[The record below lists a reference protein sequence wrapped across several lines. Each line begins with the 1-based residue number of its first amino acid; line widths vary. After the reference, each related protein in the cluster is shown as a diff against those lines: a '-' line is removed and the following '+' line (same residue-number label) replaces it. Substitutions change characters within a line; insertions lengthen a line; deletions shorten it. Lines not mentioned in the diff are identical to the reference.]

1 MNPKNL
7 FLTALLTITVT
18 AVQAW
23 DDGGHLLIGEIA
35 ARQLR
40 PEVVKKMEVLL
51 PLLDTKFND
60 ERPYN
65 LVTVGTWMD
74 DMRGLGQTYLW
85 KTWHYVDV
93 PCAGCRAYTVPP
105 PPHALWALD
114 QATAILRNPSA
125 DPKARAEALGQ
136 IIHLVGDI
144 HQPLHTADRNDSGG
158 NGMRLDPLT
167 DSPSGPSN
175 LHAVWDAT
183 YRYDAQAGIISELWP
198 RPLLY
203 SRPQTVN
210 APGVIA
216 EQASL
221 LLKKALKIGAT
232 PTSKQPWHDWAYETH
247 MIACQSGWPQEAPD
261 AATGK
266 VQLTPAFVHT
276 AHEIA
281 TQQIVKAG
289 TRLAALLNELLGEN
303 QPKKERQP

>member
-1 MNPKNL
+1 MSPKIL
-7 FLTALLTITVT
+7 LLTALLIITAT
-18 AVQAW
+18 AAQAW

-40 PEVVKKMEVLL
+40 PEVVKKMEALL

-65 LVTVGTWMD
+65 LVTAGTWMD
-74 DMRGLGQTYLW
+74 DMRGLGQNYLW
-85 KTWHYVDV
+85 KTWHYVDA
-93 PCAGCRAYTVPP
+93 PCAGNTFVEPP

-114 QATAILRNPSA
+114 QATASLRNPSA
-125 DPKARAEALGQ
+125 EPKARAEALGQ

-158 NGMRLDPLT
+158 NGVHLAPLT
-167 DSPSGPSN
+167 DYTPGPSN
-175 LHAVWDAT
+175 LHAFWDTA
-183 YRYDAQAGIISELWP
+183 YRYDATGGKIGELWP

-221 LLKKALKIGAT
+221 LLEKAAKIHVASA
-232 PTSKQPWHDWAYETH
+232 SKQPWHEWAYETH

-303 QPKKERQP
+303 QPKKARQP